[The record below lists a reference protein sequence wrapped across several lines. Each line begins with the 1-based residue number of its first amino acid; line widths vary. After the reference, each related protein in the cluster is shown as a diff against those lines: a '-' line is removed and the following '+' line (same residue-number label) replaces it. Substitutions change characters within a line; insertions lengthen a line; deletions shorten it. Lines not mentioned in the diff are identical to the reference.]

1 MSDSLVIGYGNPLC
15 GDDGVGW
22 HVIAAVERLLPEGA
36 AVAVHQ
42 LTPEWAEA
50 ISEAAFVVF
59 VDAAVGNNPGEVSCL
74 RLEPKIGQ
82 PGSHEL
88 TAEGLLSMAADLF
101 GRCPPAYIITITG
114 GSFELSESL
123 TEPVARSVSSAA
135 QLVLELVDMKKA
147 PEPI

>member
-1 MSDSLVIGYGNPLC
+1 MSDFLIIGYGNPLC

-50 ISEAAFVVF
+50 ISKAALVVM
-59 VDAAVGNNPGEVSCL
+59 VDAAVGDNPGKVSCL

-88 TAEGLLSMAADLF
+88 TAEGVLSMAAELF
-101 GRCPPAYIITITG
+101 GHCPPAYIVTIVG
-114 GSFELSESL
+114 ESFEISESL
-123 TEPVARSVSSAA
+123 TEPVAKSVFSAA